1 MLAFIKTNY
10 QVGDPIEVNCSEGV
24 ITGSIE
30 FVNNKYIVLRQ
41 PNGKICGI
49 AASDIRTFTAASP
62 VTMVPQ
68 HGTCATQAPA
78 YDEETD
84 TMDVADEELQDEE
97 IDNAETAGA
106 EDADKPQTLRDFLGK
121 EKPVQSADELTG
133 NPNVVAEPKVVG
145 HIDLE
150 RIDPRYARRKY
161 FKPNENEGGDANNNS
176 YRDNLQDNAW
186 GGNGFQRQPY
196 VSAKGRITY
205 YNSTKRFGF
214 IHDFAS
220 DSDLYFYIQQ
230 VADNDLYSHLVK
242 GTKVVY
248 TISRNNQG
256 PTAECVH
263 LPHTVDDLL
272 DMAEDLYEARHPHLA
287 RGVLQHV
294 LDVYP
299 DNKDASDL
307 MGDIESAVPQQRP
320 AQSFE
325 PSQYNP
331 CTIYAEAKKAY
342 LAKDY
347 DKAEEQYLKAI
358 EANEKAE
365 SCVKDLLTLYVSRYK
380 QSDDFEVKSEER
392 RKASEFL
399 EKHRSLLTDNLTT
412 KQFLALNYYLPI
424 QDYDKFL
431 EMVDEI
437 LNDSQIS
444 GVTSRK
450 VFYLWQK
457 GIALNKLGRKEEALE
472 LVEEGLAIAPFNRQL
487 QNLRD
492 NINNPEVGEGF
503 SAAEENAEEAQAPA
517 EAPEDAEVAE
527 EVEALVEDG
536 EEADDAEDAE
546 DADEEAETD
555 EDLEEEK

>member
-1 MLAFIKTNY
+1 
-10 QVGDPIEVNCSEGV
+10 
-24 ITGSIE
+24 
-30 FVNNKYIVLRQ
+30 
-41 PNGKICGI
+41 
-49 AASDIRTFTAASP
+49 
-62 VTMVPQ
+62 
-68 HGTCATQAPA
+68 
-78 YDEETD
+78 
-84 TMDVADEELQDEE
+84 
-97 IDNAETAGA
+97 
-106 EDADKPQTLRDFLGK
+106 
-121 EKPVQSADELTG
+121 
-133 NPNVVAEPKVVG
+133 
-145 HIDLE
+145 
-150 RIDPRYARRKY
+150 
-161 FKPNENEGGDANNNS
+161 
-176 YRDNLQDNAW
+176 
-186 GGNGFQRQPY
+186 
-196 VSAKGRITY
+196 
-205 YNSTKRFGF
+205 
-214 IHDFAS
+214 
-220 DSDLYFYIQQ
+220 
-230 VADNDLYSHLVK
+230 
-242 GTKVVY
+242 
-248 TISRNNQG
+248 
-256 PTAECVH
+256 
-263 LPHTVDDLL
+263 
-272 DMAEDLYEARHPHLA
+272 
-287 RGVLQHV
+287 
-294 LDVYP
+294 
-299 DNKDASDL
+299 

-517 EAPEDAEVAE
+517 EAPEDTEVAE
-527 EVEALVEDG
+527 EVETLVEDA

-555 EDLEEEK
+555 EDLEEVK